1 MDVRGIAE
9 PWSPAEVL
17 SHAQEMDVDSISCS
31 LAKQA
36 AEASCGAKSLDAPSK
51 TLEQLLVSCSI
62 QNTAVVAR

>member
-9 PWSPAEVL
+9 PWSPAEAL
-17 SHAQEMDVDSISCS
+17 SHAQETDVDSISRS

-36 AEASCGAKSLDAPSK
+36 AEEKWGAKSLDAPSK
-51 TLEQLLVSCSI
+51 TLEQLLMSCSI